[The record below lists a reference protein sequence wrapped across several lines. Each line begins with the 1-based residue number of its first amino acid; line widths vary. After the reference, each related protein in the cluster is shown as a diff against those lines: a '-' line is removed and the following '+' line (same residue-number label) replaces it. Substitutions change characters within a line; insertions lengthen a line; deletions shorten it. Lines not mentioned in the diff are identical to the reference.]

1 MGRASHGQRAPH
13 PRSRAAAA
21 VGLAT
26 AALIALS
33 ACAWRRGRRKATFGD
48 FFQGYVN
55 DHPPDEL
62 ARLTVGR
69 NLGWPFSDPDPDRQP
84 GRLGSPVDY
93 ANMRFDSDPQANPG
107 G

>member
-1 MGRASHGQRAPH
+1 M
-13 PRSRAAAA
+13 
-21 VGLAT
+21 
-26 AALIALS
+26 
-33 ACAWRRGRRKATFGD
+33 
-48 FFQGYVN
+48 
-55 DHPPDEL
+55 
-62 ARLTVGR
+62 TVGR